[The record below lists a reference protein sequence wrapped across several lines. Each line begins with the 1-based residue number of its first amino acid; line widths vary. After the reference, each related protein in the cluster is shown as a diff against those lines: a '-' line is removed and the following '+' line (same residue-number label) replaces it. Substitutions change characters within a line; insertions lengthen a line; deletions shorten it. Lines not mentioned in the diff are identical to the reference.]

1 MTSIT
6 DRKKITYADYL
17 KIDDDNRYEISNG
30 ELLMV
35 PAPSTS
41 HQSVSRN
48 LEFLIWNYV
57 KQKDLGKVFYAPTD
71 VVLDDDEVF
80 QPDIVF
86 IKSEN
91 LHIIGKDAIKGVPD
105 LIVEIVSPSSTFYD
119 TVEKKNVYEKYGVK
133 EYWLVFPDER
143 VIEIFILGK
152 EGYVEFCKSK
162 KKGIVTS
169 SILEGLEIDSKDV
182 FE

>member
-1 MTSIT
+1 MTSVT

-17 KIDDDNRYEISNG
+17 KIDDNNRYEIFHG
-30 ELLMV
+30 ELCMV
-35 PAPSTS
+35 PAPSTN

-119 TVEKKNVYEKYGVK
+119 TVEKKDVYEKYGVK

-152 EGYVEFCKSK
+152 EGYAEFCKSK

-169 SILEGLEIDSKDV
+169 SILKGLEIDSKDV